1 MTIYI
6 YILWVFLVTPGGMM
20 AFSFP
25 TGMEPRPSAFG
36 AWSLGHWPT
45 REVPILFLTD
55 PQRVSRV
62 CDEAP
67 CPERLRRGIG
77 EGQAL

>member
-1 MTIYI
+1 MRDENKLHTHYTHSSSSLLTLASEFIMSHRKMTIYI

-36 AWSLGHWPT
+36 G
-45 REVPILFLTD
+45 
-55 PQRVSRV
+55 
-62 CDEAP
+62 
-67 CPERLRRGIG
+67 PES
-77 EGQAL
+77 